1 VNKLTEFLSGAEQ
14 KNCQHIV
21 VSYVKLNV
29 DSAATAPDAE
39 IDSKTKILMDTNSS
53 IVFPYIG
60 TARYIPGSARS
71 KMQSDL
77 EDRSIDDYLKM
88 EEFNETNDLEAEKN
102 SKKSK
107 NAKKK
112 IAKTNTK
119 MSQPKESTNG
129 DNSLKLDLRE
139 LTGSDQLSPQTNG
152 NGTLSTR
159 DLNSTLSSG
168 YINVL
173 RCIFLTFSAMV
184 LSLCLPLN

>member
-1 VNKLTEFLSGAEQ
+1 MTEFLSGAEQ

-29 DSAATAPDAE
+29 DSTATAPEAE
-39 IDSKTKILMDTNSS
+39 IDSKTKLLMDTNSS

-88 EEFNETNDLEAEKN
+88 EEFNETNDLESEKN

-119 MSQPKESTNG
+119 ISQPKESTNG
-129 DNSLKLDLRE
+129 NNSLKLDLRE
-139 LTGSDQLSPQTNG
+139 LTGSDQLSPRTNG

-159 DLNSTLSSG
+159 DLNSTLLSG
-168 YINVL
+168 YINEL
-173 RCIFLTFSAMV
+173 RYIFLTFSAMV
-184 LSLCLPLN
+184 LSRCLPLK